1 MKQTICAL
9 VLGVGLLPLETEARP
24 SKLKRDSINPEVRA
38 IVEYV
43 LKNPATIVKSESAYS
58 ISSDNCGKI
67 GDSPGCR
74 SSGTRNTFT
83 YTFTINEQKV
93 MILYQD
99 FDSTRIQSDGKISPE
114 DYLTITQRRNIH
126 QSFPSSTEFT
136 DNGLDGIVD
145 DSFGIFS
152 KEEIGMEEADAI
164 QKEYESVLKEVGE
177 YISRNPLKK

>member
-1 MKQTICAL
+1 
-9 VLGVGLLPLETEARP
+9 
-24 SKLKRDSINPEVRA
+24 
-38 IVEYV
+38 
-43 LKNPATIVKSESAYS
+43 
-58 ISSDNCGKI
+58 
-67 GDSPGCR
+67 
-74 SSGTRNTFT
+74 
-83 YTFTINEQKV
+83 

-152 KEEIGMEEADAI
+152 KEEIAPTGTGFFRVYPMSGDTILGFRMHFFGANLYFENAT
-164 QKEYESVLKEVGE
+164 VGTE
-177 YISRNPLKK
+177 DGGVQ